1 MPLMLILTS
10 SQALS
15 NTLVSPKIAFN
26 AKNRFVQTRSLSS
39 FTAALLI
46 TFTLA
51 LVFNITCISN
61 LLTFTSSFG
70 VFAAY
75 ACLVL
80 CLDLINL
87 MLVVKTFAFAYTSI
101 VLKSSF
107 VKVREHANKSC
118 SLIVTSCFITLS
130 KTAFAFV
137 ASFIM
142 FRYCFLKVLCFLQ
155 AAFRLSFTF
164 TKTALPVR
172 ASNSMSL
179 FVTSV
184 TVASF

>member
-1 MPLMLILTS
+1 MLILTS

-15 NTLVSPKIAFN
+15 NTLVSPKTAFN

-39 FTAALLI
+39 FTTALLI

-51 LVFNITCISN
+51 LVSNIACVSN

-70 VFAAY
+70 VFVVY

-80 CLDLINL
+80 CLNLINL
-87 MLVVKTFAFAYTSI
+87 MLVVRTSTFAYISI

-107 VKVREHANKSC
+107 VKAREYASKSC

-130 KTAFAFV
+130 KIAFAFV

-142 FRYCFLKVLCFLQ
+142 SKYCFLKVLYFLQ
-155 AAFRLSFTF
+155 AASKLSFTF
-164 TKTALPVR
+164 TKTTLLIRV
-172 ASNSMSL
+172 SNSMSL
-179 FVTSV
+179 SITSII
-184 TVASF
+184 VASF

>member
-1 MPLMLILTS
+1 MLILTS

-15 NTLVSPKIAFN
+15 NTLVSPETAFN
-26 AKNRFVQTRSLSS
+26 TKNKFVQTKSLSL
-39 FTAALLI
+39 FTATLLI

-51 LVFNITCISN
+51 LVSNIACVSN
-61 LLTFTSSFG
+61 PLTFTSSFG

-75 ACLVL
+75 TCLVL
-80 CLDLINL
+80 CLNLIDP
-87 MLVVKTFAFAYTSI
+87 MLVVRTFAFAYTGT

-107 VKVREHANKSC
+107 VKAREHASRSY

-130 KTAFAFV
+130 KTASVFV
-137 ASFIM
+137 ASLIIFK
-142 FRYCFLKVLCFLQ
+142 YYFLKVLCFLQ
-155 AAFRLSFTF
+155 AASRLSFTF
-164 TKTALPVR
+164 TKTALPIK

-179 FVTSV
+179 SITSI